1 MNLLQLSLVV
11 LQGTHMHF
19 SQPECFIILMGLRE
33 NPFKPSEVVT
43 EELAIQSQKM
53 STLPRVQLV

>member
-1 MNLLQLSLVV
+1 
-11 LQGTHMHF
+11 MHF